1 MQFNFFTKIQSKI
14 HRLKGTTIIQFGHPR
29 SGTTLVYNLLK
40 DIFPNRFVETRH
52 YYRKKDRK
60 FPTVVT
66 YRNPLDAITSQLLVY
81 QRSEKKGL
89 LKDQEKLIITRETL
103 DSIIKIFEK
112 NGIWEVIKIQNNQNV
127 LMLKYEDFVNDF
139 DIIFNAVENFCNTK
153 INADTRSIL
162 KNRYNIK
169 SVEKISNKMN
179 SYSEIDSK
187 TLFHGDHIGKNKG
200 QPNFYKQFLE
210 DDQITYLKKIYSKFL
225 INFNYF

>member
-139 DIIFNAVENFCNTK
+139 DIIFNAVENFF
-153 INADTRSIL
+153 IL
-162 KNRYNIK
+162 I
-169 SVEKISNKMN
+169 
-179 SYSEIDSK
+179 
-187 TLFHGDHIGKNKG
+187 
-200 QPNFYKQFLE
+200 FL
-210 DDQITYLKKIYSKFL
+210 
-225 INFNYF
+225 